1 MSAIEAV
8 AVYDDRVVSKR
19 PKFGVNKGALSN
31 TVTPFYAIS
40 NNGSQQTYQIQIPS
54 ESTYVDRA
62 IQWNSTCYL
71 QFTVTSPNVVLN
83 QPVVNIGVDFASS
96 AFPLHRLCQTLSATI
111 NNTTVTVN
119 EQDVINEITRL
130 VDSKKNRS
138 KRTCPTYL
146 DTYANYNDAYLTNR
160 NPLAGFNNSSSDE
173 DEPNGAFY
181 GLVFTNPAG
190 TPLTG
195 SGSYI
200 YQTITYNYVNGIP
213 VGTNNTASPPALITV
228 YPLFVS
234 IRSTEQLQLSPFTW
248 SECQEWDSALFGI
261 QNIALIMN
269 FNTPSFTGLNGRVLR
284 VTEQNGKVFS
294 ALDYNRTVVQPFGDS
309 LVYVTTLTPPLDLPL
324 PVTNFVPFMEF
335 PRYVFSNAQTVPA
348 KGSLPAVPFQTVT
361 LSSIPDYLILMAK
374 PTNYAK
380 TDADYY
386 LPITQVSINW
396 DNNSGILSSYNTQNL
411 YSISSRN
418 GVNMSYNQWIGS
430 ANNSTSNSVALS
442 GGFVILKLGV
452 DIPLATGQCAG
463 LNGNYTFSA
472 NVTVNNQTSSSVVGF
487 NLWLV
492 AVNSGFFQSQKGSSL
507 IIKSPVTSKEVL
519 DAPLAGYVTRKE
531 TQRMV
536 GGGFFDSLANA
547 FNKVKDFVSQNSGA
561 IKSVVSAAKPLLP
574 SEAQQVLGAVGLGKT
589 GKMRTMRLK
598 DQY

>member
-1 MSAIEAV
+1 
-8 AVYDDRVVSKR
+8 
-19 PKFGVNKGALSN
+19 
-31 TVTPFYAIS
+31 VTPFYAIS

-62 IQWNSTCYL
+62 LKWQSTVYL
-71 QFTVTSPNVVLN
+71 QFQVATPNVVN
-83 QPVVNIGVDFASS
+83 AQPVVNVGVDFASS

-111 NNTTVTVN
+111 NNTTVTIN

-146 DTYANYNDAYLTNR
+146 DTYASYNDAYLTNR
-160 NPLAGFNNSSSDE
+160 NPLAGFNNSTTDE
-173 DEPNGAFY
+173 DEANGAFY

-190 TPLTG
+190 TPLSG
-195 SGSYI
+195 SGSYT
-200 YQTITYNYVNGIP
+200 YGGVNYNYANGIP
-213 VGTNNTASPPALITV
+213 VGTTNSGTLVTS
-228 YPLFVS
+228 YPIFVS
-234 IRSTEQLQLSPFTW
+234 ITSTEELQLSPFTW

-269 FNTPSFTGLNGRVLR
+269 FNSPSFTGLNGRVLR
-284 VTEQNGKVFS
+284 CTQQNGKEFS
-294 ALDYNRTVVQPFGDS
+294 GLQFNQTIAQPFGNS

-324 PVTNFVPFMEF
+324 PSTNFVSWMEF
-335 PRYVFSNAQTVPA
+335 PRYVFSNSQTIPA
-348 KGSLPAVPFQTVT
+348 KGNVGAVPFQTVT

-374 PTNYAK
+374 PKSYAV

-396 DNNSGILSSYNTQNL
+396 DNNSGILSTTNAQNL
-411 YSISSRN
+411 YSISSHN

-430 ANNSTSNSVALS
+430 CNNSTGDNVALT
-442 GGFVILKLGV
+442 GGFIILKMGV
-452 DIPLATGQCAG
+452 DVPLATGQCSG

-472 NVTVNNQTSSSVVGF
+472 NVTVKNQTGADVNGF

-507 IIKSPVTSKEVL
+507 IIKSPVTAKEVL
-519 DAPLAGYVTRKE
+519 DAPLADYVTRKQV
-531 TQRMV
+531 QRMV
-536 GGGFFDSLANA
+536 GGGFFDSLSNA
-547 FNKVKDFVSQNSGA
+547 FNKVKDFVTQHSGVL
-561 IKSVVSAAKPLLP
+561 KSVVSAAKPLLP
-574 SEAQQVLGAVGLGKT
+574 SEAQQVLGAVGLGKN
-589 GKMRTMRLK
+589 GKMHMRLK
-598 DQY
+598 N

>member
-19 PKFGVNKGALSN
+19 PKFGVTKGALSN

-62 IQWNSTCYL
+62 LKWQSTVYL
-71 QFTVTSPNVVLN
+71 QFNVSAPSVVLAD
-83 QPVVNIGVDFASS
+83 PVVNVGVDFSSS
-96 AFPLHRLCQTLSATI
+96 AFPLHRLCQTLSATV
-111 NNTTVTVN
+111 NNTTVTIN

-146 DTYANYNDAYLTNR
+146 DTYASYDDAYLTNR
-160 NPLAGFNNSSSDE
+160 NPLAGFNNSTTDE
-173 DEPNGAFY
+173 DEANGAFY
-181 GLVFTNPAG
+181 GLTFTNPAG
-190 TPLTG
+190 TPLSG
-195 SGSYI
+195 SGSYT
-200 YQTITYNYVNGIP
+200 YGGVTYNYANGIP
-213 VGTNNTASPPALITV
+213 VGTNNTATPPALITS
-228 YPLFVS
+228 YPIFVS
-234 IRSTEQLQLSPFTW
+234 ITSTEELQLSPFTW

-269 FNTPSFTGLNGRVLR
+269 FNSPSFTGLNGRVLR
-284 VTEQNGKVFS
+284 CTQQNGKTFTGLQFNQTI
-294 ALDYNRTVVQPFGDS
+294 AQPFGNS

-324 PVTNFVPFMEF
+324 PSTNFVPWMEF
-335 PRYVFSNAQTVPA
+335 PRYVFSNSQTVPSR
-348 KGSLPAVPFQTVT
+348 GNVGAVPFQTVT
-361 LSSIPDYLILMAK
+361 LSSIPDYLILLAK
-374 PTNYAK
+374 PKTYAT

-396 DNNSGILSSYNTQNL
+396 DNNSGILSTTNAQNL

-430 ANNSTSNSVALS
+430 CNNSTGDNVALT
-442 GGFVILKLGV
+442 GGFIILKMGV
-452 DIPLATGQCAG
+452 DVPLATGQCSG

-472 NVTVNNQTSSSVVGF
+472 NVTVNNQTGAEVSGF

-507 IIKSPVTSKEVL
+507 IIKSPVTAKEVL
-519 DAPLAGYVTRKE
+519 DAPLADYVTRKQV
-531 TQRMV
+531 QRMV
-536 GGGFFDSLANA
+536 GGGFFDSLSNA
-547 FNKVKDFVSQNSGA
+547 FNKVKDFVTQHSGVL
-561 IKSVVSAAKPLLP
+561 KSVVSAAKPLLP
-574 SEAQQVLGAVGLGKT
+574 SEAQQVLGAVGLGKN
-589 GKMRTMRLK
+589 GKMHMRLK
-598 DQY
+598 N